1 MKIGLI
7 LERFEP
13 GRGGLEQWSWQFAA
27 GMAARG
33 HQVHA
38 LAGSFSESVRRL
50 PIATHQLRAT
60 RSRLDFGRAAEEA
73 ARGLD
78 LDIIHDTGAGWY
90 CDVFQPH
97 GGSRTAAIE
106 QNVQLL
112 PRYMRPVKR
121 TAAKVLPRYR
131 EFAALMKRQ
140 YVDDGRVFLA
150 LSNRVADDFRRLHGV
165 RPERIRVIP
174 NGVDTDRFSPQHRQH
189 HRRAVRHRLGVDDS
203 TLLLLIVAH
212 SFRLKGVPSLIK
224 SVSRLNASGR
234 SVHLAVVGGK
244 RLRAYR
250 RKAALL
256 GIGSRVTF
264 VGAVDSAVP
273 FYAAA
278 DVYVQPT
285 FYDPCSLVVLEAMA
299 SGLPV
304 ITSRQNGVGELI
316 GNNVEGGVIDDPAS
330 VHELLD
336 RLQPMFE
343 PSVRRRMGQ
352 AARRTALQCT
362 TDRNWSRIE
371 AVYDEIIQ
379 SRRRRFFLTVTDFG
393 GAIAGPRRT
402 LVPKLQ
408 LGNRQ
413 TKTPDPF

>member
-1 MKIGLI
+1 MKIGLV
-7 LERFEP
+7 LERFDP
-13 GRGGLEQWSWQFAA
+13 GRGGLEQWCWRFAA
-27 GMAARG
+27 GMLARG

-38 LAGSFSESVRRL
+38 LAGSFSETVRRL
-50 PIATHQLRAT
+50 PIVAHQLRAT
-60 RSRLDFGRAAEEA
+60 RSRIDFGRAAEET

-78 LDIIHDTGAGWY
+78 LDVVHDTGVGWY

-97 GGSRTAAIE
+97 GGSRAATIE

-112 PRYMRPVKR
+112 PGYMRPAKR
-121 TAAKVLPRYR
+121 TAVKVLPRYR
-131 EFAALMKRQ
+131 EFAALSRRQ

-165 RPERIRVIP
+165 RPERIRVVP
-174 NGVDTDRFSPQHRQH
+174 NGVDTNRFSPQHREDN
-189 HRRAVRHRLGVDDS
+189 RRAVRRRLGVDDS

-212 SFRLKGVPSLIK
+212 NFRLKGVPALMK
-224 SVSRLNASGR
+224 AVSRLSASGR

-250 RKAALL
+250 WKAALL

-316 GNNVEGGVIDDPAS
+316 ANNVEGGVIDDPAS
-330 VHELLD
+330 VNELLE
-336 RLQPMFE
+336 RLQPMFDV
-343 PSVRRRMGQ
+343 SVRRRMGQ
-352 AARRTALQCT
+352 AARRTATENTMEHNC
-362 TDRNWSRIE
+362 RRIE
-371 AVYDEIIQ
+371 AVYDEIVE
-379 SRRRRFFLTVTDFG
+379 SRRRR
-393 GAIAGPRRT
+393 GAA
-402 LVPKLQ
+402 
-408 LGNRQ
+408 
-413 TKTPDPF
+413 

>member
-1 MKIGLI
+1 MKIGLV
-7 LERFEP
+7 LERFDP
-13 GRGGLEQWSWQFAA
+13 GRGGLEKWCWRFAV
-27 GMAARG
+27 GMLARG

-38 LAGSFSESVRRL
+38 LAGSFSEAVRRL
-50 PIATHQLRAT
+50 PITAHQLRAT

-78 LDIIHDTGAGWY
+78 LDVVHDTGAGWY

-97 GGSRTAAIE
+97 GGSRTAQIE
-106 QNVQLL
+106 QSLQLL
-112 PRYMRPVKR
+112 PRYMRPAKR
-121 TAAKVLPRYR
+121 MAIKVLPRYR
-131 EFAALMKRQ
+131 EFAALMRRQ

-150 LSNRVADDFRRLHGV
+150 LSNRVADDFQRLHGV
-165 RPERIRVIP
+165 PPERIRVIL
-174 NGVDTDRFSPQHRQH
+174 NGVDTDQFSPQHRED
-189 HRRAVRHRLGVDDS
+189 HRRTVRRRLGVDDD
-203 TLLLLIVAH
+203 TILLLIAAH
-212 SFRLKGVPSLIK
+212 NFRLKGVPTLIK
-224 SVSRLNASGR
+224 AVSRLSALGR

-244 RLRAYR
+244 HLQAYR

-304 ITSRQNGVGELI
+304 ITSRHNGVAELI
-316 GNNVEGGVIDDPAS
+316 RNDHEGGVIDDPAS
-330 VHELLD
+330 VNEFLD
-336 RLQPMFE
+336 QLQPMFE

-352 AARRTALQCT
+352 AARRTALKNTHERQC
-362 TDRNWSRIE
+362 DAIQGLYSEILRNRPSGL
-371 AVYDEIIQ
+371 DH
-379 SRRRRFFLTVTDFG
+379 RR
-393 GAIAGPRRT
+393 AAS
-402 LVPKLQ
+402 
-408 LGNRQ
+408 
-413 TKTPDPF
+413 

>member
-1 MKIGLI
+1 MKIGLV
-7 LERFEP
+7 LERFDP
-13 GRGGLEQWSWQFAA
+13 RLGGLEQWCWQFAA

-38 LAGSFSESVRRL
+38 LAGSFSGTVRRL
-50 PIATHQLRAT
+50 PIVAHQLRAT
-60 RSRLDFGRAAEEA
+60 RSRLDFGRVAEET

-78 LDIIHDTGAGWY
+78 LDVIHDTGAGWY

-106 QNVQLL
+106 QNVQLF
-112 PRYMRPVKR
+112 PECMRPAKR
-121 TAAKVLPRYR
+121 MAIKVLPRYR
-131 EFAALMKRQ
+131 EFAALTRRQ

-165 RPERIRVIP
+165 RPELIRVVP
-174 NGVDTDRFSPQHRQH
+174 NGVDTNRFSPQHREE
-189 HRRAVRHRLGVDDS
+189 HRRAVRRRLGVDDG
-203 TLLLLIVAH
+203 TLVLLIVAH
-212 SFRLKGVPSLIK
+212 NFRLKGVPALMK
-224 SVSRLNASGR
+224 AVSRLSVLGR
-234 SVHLAVVGGK
+234 SVHLVVVGGK

-264 VGAVDSAVP
+264 VGALDSAVP

-299 SGLPV
+299 SGLPL
-304 ITSRQNGVGELI
+304 ITSRQNGVAELI
-316 GNNVEGGVIDDPAS
+316 SNNVEGGVIDDPAS
-330 VHELLD
+330 VNELLD

-352 AARRTALQCT
+352 AARRLALEHTLQRQC
-362 TDRNWSRIE
+362 DAILGL
-371 AVYDEIIQ
+371 YDEI
-379 SRRRRFFLTVTDFG
+379 LH
-393 GAIAGPRRT
+393 
-402 LVPKLQ
+402 
-408 LGNRQ
+408 NRPQ
-413 TKTPDPF
+413 RA